1 MAYSLKSVFKGASV
15 YSIGQILTK
24 ASGFFLIPVFT
35 YYLTPSEYGIVGY
48 LQMVLQLFATI
59 LMFGFFGAQTRY
71 FYEFKDN
78 AKKIGEYLFSTNA
91 FLMTVLIFICTV
103 ITLWGKSLY
112 SLLNIKDIP
121 FYPFVVLTVWT
132 AFLQI
137 MNQMVISFNM
147 AAKKYKKVAVLQFLQ
162 FASMSIFSIILIVY
176 FKKGALGRI
185 EGLFYGQL
193 AFFLIFYFN
202 YAKNFTLNF
211 KSEYVKYALAFGVP
225 IVFHLLAGVLHNS
238 ADRFILEKF
247 VSMSQLGLYTLA
259 YQLGMV
265 MSILV
270 TAINQAWQPNY
281 FDLMSS
287 DCSDDQKKYENRKYF
302 AYWIFIISSICLFG
316 VLFTKEILFL
326 LTPSEYH
333 RASGIVQIILAGYFM
348 QGLYYFAASPIF
360 FYKKTKLLPFLTG
373 SSALLNILLNL
384 IFIPIY
390 GIYGAA
396 VATLISYFYQALVI
410 YLVGIKFFNPNFE
423 VSKVV
428 TILAFIVVSIFIS
441 YFDFSVKIFIIK
453 LAVFCIFCLL
463 TVLLYKNYF
472 SYFTKKIKNI

>member
-24 ASGFFLIPVFT
+24 ASGFLLIPIFT

-48 LQMVLQLFATI
+48 MQMILQLFATI
-59 LMFGFFGAQTRY
+59 LMFGFYGAQTRY

-78 AKKIGEYLFSTNA
+78 AKKIGEYLFSTNI
-91 FLMTVLIFICTV
+91 FLMTVLVFICMV
-103 ITLWGKSLY
+103 ITLWGKSIY

-121 FYPFVVLTVWT
+121 FYPYVVLTVWT

-147 AAKKYKKVAVLQFLQ
+147 AAKKYKRVAALQFLQ
-162 FASMSIFSIILIVY
+162 FASMSIFSIIMIVY

-193 AFFLIFYFN
+193 VFFLIFYFN

-247 VSMSQLGLYTLA
+247 VSMSQLGLYTVG

-287 DCSDDQKKYENRKYF
+287 DSSDENKKYENRKYF
-302 AYWIFIISSICLFG
+302 AYWMFIISSICLFG
-316 VLFTKEILFL
+316 ILFTKEILFL

-333 RASGIVQIILAGYFM
+333 GASGIVQVILAGYFM

-360 FYKKTKLLPFLTG
+360 FYKKTKILPFLTG
-373 SSALLNILLNL
+373 SSALLNIILNL

-410 YLVGIKFFNPNFE
+410 YFVGIKYFNPNFE

-428 TILAFIVVSIFIS
+428 AILAFIIVSIYIS

-463 TVLLYKNYF
+463 TVFLYKNYF
-472 SYFTKKIKNI
+472 AYFTKRIKNV